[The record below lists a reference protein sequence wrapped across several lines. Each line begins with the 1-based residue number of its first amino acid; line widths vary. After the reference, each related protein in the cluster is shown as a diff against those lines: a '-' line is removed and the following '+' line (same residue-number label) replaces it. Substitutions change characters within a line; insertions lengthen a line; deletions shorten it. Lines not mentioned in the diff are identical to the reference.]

1 MSAGLWEPAAHS
13 FPVEQLDGFLLW
25 AVEAGASDIALQ
37 TGAPGFVEIDG
48 RLARA
53 TSAVLDRTGMEVL
66 VQSLFNETGMGVLSV
81 LAVSDGAV
89 IGLFDGFSVPI
100 RTRPGRVSDGRR
112 RVKPLRGS
120 FASLRPF
127 G

>member
-1 MSAGLWEPAAHS
+1 MTAERDGKSRQTGQPDLLASLPAERPPASQPAPGIDPAAI
-13 FPVEQLDGFLLW
+13 EELL
-25 AVEAGASDIALQ
+25 
-37 TGAPGFVEIDG
+37 T
-48 RLARA
+48 
-53 TSAVLDRTGMEVL
+53 
-66 VQSLFNETGMGVLSV
+66 GVLSV

>member
-1 MSAGLWEPAAHS
+1 MDEGDTPTTGGL
-13 FPVEQLDGFLLW
+13 V
-25 AVEAGASDIALQ
+25 
-37 TGAPGFVEIDG
+37 
-48 RLARA
+48 
-53 TSAVLDRTGMEVL
+53 
-66 VQSLFNETGMGVLSV
+66 SV

-100 RTRPGRVSDGRR
+100 RTRPDRVSDGRR

>member
-1 MSAGLWEPAAHS
+1 MSTARRRNPCRSVRRYREHHR
-13 FPVEQLDGFLLW
+13 ERFLTPEECWRL
-25 AVEAGASDIALQ
+25 
-37 TGAPGFVEIDG
+37 G
-48 RLARA
+48 RVLNS
-53 TSAVLDRTGMEVL
+53 SA
-66 VQSLFNETGMGVLSV
+66 ETVMVSV